1 MDLVKESDKRAIGF
15 FAQLFVDFCLDDMD
29 RKDLLIA
36 VPPGDSTVDSARSPM
51 ARVVREVVKLGF
63 GVDGSECVVRT
74 HWVRQKKW
82 PRNREEQR
90 ETIRLEGP
98 PPDQVDRVVVVDDI
112 LTTGSTMGA
121 VLDILSDV
129 YPSLPKVCVAFGKS
143 KRSPW
148 PPFPQFP
155 DFRATAG
162 DAPFNCGP
170 AG

>member
-1 MDLVKESDKRAIGF
+1 MIADHECVWHAGDWRWPNARYKAFRWYYPVRGLATTNGRYFCRWMDLVKESDKRAIGF

-98 PPDQVDRVVVVDDI
+98 PPDKVYRVVVVDDI
-112 LTTGSTMGA
+112 LTT
-121 VLDILSDV
+121 V
-129 YPSLPKVCVAFGKS
+129 S
-143 KRSPW
+143 KM
-148 PPFPQFP
+148 
-155 DFRATAG
+155 
-162 DAPFNCGP
+162 
-170 AG
+170 